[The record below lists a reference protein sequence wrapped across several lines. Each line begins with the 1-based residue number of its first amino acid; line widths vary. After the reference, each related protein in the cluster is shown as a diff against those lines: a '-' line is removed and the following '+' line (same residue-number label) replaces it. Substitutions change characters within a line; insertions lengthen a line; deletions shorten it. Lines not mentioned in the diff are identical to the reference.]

1 MKITQKLE
9 EATTKFNN
17 KFTYILKDACKV
29 TDKIVVICP
38 YHGEFTQ
45 EVRVHLRSKHGCPE
59 CANKAASKLQA
70 KTTEQFIKEAKIKH
84 NNKYTYNYTFYTGDT
99 NKVTITCP
107 IHGDFSQTAGSHIGK
122 DLCGC
127 PTCGTINSREKQ
139 RLPIEDAVEK
149 MGKLPKN
156 ITFNKESYVSMKLP
170 ALFTCKFHGTFSKSP
185 VGAQK
190 SSLVCPEC
198 SNSNKGWSRSLYKGV
213 PTTLYLLKLHNSLF
227 KVGITKSNDVWRR
240 YKKSEHLVI
249 DKILFQATL
258 LEGTKAYDF
267 EKQIL
272 KEFAQYK
279 YTGAPVFIDTGI
291 TEILTIN
298 PINKI
303 KELINAYQQL

>member
-1 MKITQKLE
+1 
-9 EATTKFNN
+9 
-17 KFTYILKDACKV
+17 
-29 TDKIVVICP
+29 
-38 YHGEFTQ
+38 
-45 EVRVHLRSKHGCPE
+45 
-59 CANKAASKLQA
+59 
-70 KTTEQFIKEAKIKH
+70 
-84 NNKYTYNYTFYTGDT
+84 
-99 NKVTITCP
+99 
-107 IHGDFSQTAGSHIGK
+107 
-122 DLCGC
+122 
-127 PTCGTINSREKQ
+127 
-139 RLPIEDAVEK
+139 
-149 MGKLPKN
+149 
-156 ITFNKESYVSMKLP
+156 MKLP

-249 DKILFQATL
+249 DKILFQVTL